1 MNPVHPGFWQLA
13 WWRIWAIFRKELLHI
28 RRDRLTLAMMFA
40 IPTMQLTLFGFAI
53 NMDVEHMKT
62 IVLDQDQRLASRA
75 LIQDFVNT
83 GYFDIVR
90 YAHSEKEITQ
100 ALLTGEAWVGLMIP
114 PDYSRHLLRY
124 EPAQVGLLIDG
135 SNSTVAN
142 QALNISRGIGQRRS
156 ISVLQTRMQQALGS
170 AARFQD
176 VVDIRPKTLFNP
188 DLKSRNFMI
197 PGLLGI
203 IMQLVT
209 VMLTAFSIVRER
221 EKGTLEQ
228 LVVTPVH
235 PVQVMLGKLLPYF
248 LIGLLNML
256 LVTGLM
262 VFLFGIPIAGS
273 FPLLMALSVFFIL
286 ASLGIGLLISTVA
299 ANQVQAL
306 QMTLLVFLPS
316 MLLSGFIFPRESMPW
331 IISAL
336 GYLVPLTYFLEIL
349 RGIVLRGVGLTEL
362 WQPVLAVT
370 VFGLLLISL
379 SVIRFR
385 RKLV

>member
-1 MNPVHPGFWQLA
+1 MPASWQLA
-13 WWRIWAIFRKELLHI
+13 LLRIWAIFQKELLHI

-40 IPTMQLTLFGFAI
+40 IPTMQLILFGFAV

-62 IVLDQDQRLASRA
+62 IVLDLDQRSASRA
-75 LIQDFVNT
+75 LVRDFVNT
-83 GYFDIVR
+83 GYFDLVR
-90 YAHSEKEITQ
+90 YAGSEGEVTR
-100 ALLTGEAWVGLMIP
+100 ALLSGEAWVGLIVP
-114 PDYSRHLLRY
+114 PDYSRRLLRR
-124 EPAQVGLLIDG
+124 EPAQVAVLIDG

-142 QALNISRGIGQRRS
+142 QALNLSRGIGQRRS
-156 ISVLQTRMQQALGS
+156 LSLLQQRMQQALGAS
-170 AARFQD
+170 ARLQE

-197 PGLLGI
+197 PGLLGV

-235 PVQVMLGKLLPYF
+235 PVQVILGKLLPYF
-248 LIGLLNML
+248 LIGLFNML
-256 LVTGLM
+256 LVTSLM

-273 FPLLMALSVFFIL
+273 FALLMTLAVFFIL

-306 QMTLLVFLPS
+306 QMTLMVFLPS
-316 MLLSGFIFPRESMPW
+316 VMLSGFIFPRESMPW
-331 IISAL
+331 VISVL

-349 RGIVLRGVGLTEL
+349 RGIVLRGVGLAEL
-362 WQPVLAVT
+362 WQPVLAVML
-370 VFGLLLISL
+370 FGLILISL
-379 SVIRFR
+379 SVVRFR